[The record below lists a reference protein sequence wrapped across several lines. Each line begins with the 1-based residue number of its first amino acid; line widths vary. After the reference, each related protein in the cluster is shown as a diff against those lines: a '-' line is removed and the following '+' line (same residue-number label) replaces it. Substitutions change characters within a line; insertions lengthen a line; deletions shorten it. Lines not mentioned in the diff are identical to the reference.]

1 MPGNWTEINCFKKI
15 MPIKMHRERIIKRK
29 AKKKERKK
37 SKTQNFLLHG
47 NTQNIYFTFAVK
59 FLTRRSWSLSLGRR
73 PYTLVI
79 KKEERVKVQVPKK
92 FHQLNRHITAKR
104 W

>member
-1 MPGNWTEINCFKKI
+1 LFQKDHANKTAQGKNHKK
-15 MPIKMHRERIIKRK
+15 KRK
-29 AKKKERKK
+29 KKREKEIEDTEL
-37 SKTQNFLLHG
+37 SNYG

-59 FLTRRSWSLSLGRR
+59 FLTRRSWSLRLGRR

-79 KKEERVKVQVPKK
+79 KKEERVKVQLPKK